1 MAALWMAETLIFD
14 GNREQAALVLDE
26 CRDEILMSRRDMVDY
41 YCFYQYLH
49 LMLQPNIS
57 QKESLIRLTSKY
69 LSEGTHPGLFFIRLK
84 MCIRDRYLTIRYEHI
99 IHSLVTEIQ
108 VARIKQD
115 FQAKV
120 KAAIDKN
127 QKEYILREQL
137 RIIRQELGEENV
149 VSDADEYQKPVKALK
164 ADREVKEKLL
174 KEIDRLKGLPGGS
187 QEGNVIRTYIETL
200 DVYKR
205 QCQSLL

>member
-1 MAALWMAETLIFD
+1 M
-14 GNREQAALVLDE
+14 
-26 CRDEILMSRRDMVDY
+26 
-41 YCFYQYLH
+41 
-49 LMLQPNIS
+49 
-57 QKESLIRLTSKY
+57 
-69 LSEGTHPGLFFIRLK
+69 
-84 MCIRDRYLTIRYEHI
+84 YLTIRYEHI

-149 VSDADEYQKPVKALK
+149 VSDADEYQKQVKALK

-174 KEIDRLKGLPGGS
+174 KRD
-187 QEGNVIRTYIETL
+187 
-200 DVYKR
+200 
-205 QCQSLL
+205 